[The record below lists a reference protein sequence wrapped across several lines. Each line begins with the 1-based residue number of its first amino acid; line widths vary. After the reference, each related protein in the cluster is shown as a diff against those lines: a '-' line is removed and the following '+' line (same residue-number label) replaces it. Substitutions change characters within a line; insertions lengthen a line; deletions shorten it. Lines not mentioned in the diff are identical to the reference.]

1 MIMFIFLVILSMN
14 VVLSHN
20 IELISP
26 IFGQTNFKN
35 TIISYIN
42 NSNSSVKATIYKFD
56 DDDILD
62 SFQNA
67 GENGI
72 VFELICD
79 INIYKKC
86 LEFNSYGNI
95 KQFNMNS
102 YTKLH
107 AKSLLIDNSI
117 LILGSF
123 NMDKSAFT
131 NNMELGVIIKDKDTI
146 NNYNNFM
153 QKVKE

>member
-1 MIMFIFLVILSMN
+1 MN
-14 VVLSHN
+14 VVYSEN

-26 IFGQTNFKN
+26 IFGQNSFKN
-35 TIISYIN
+35 TIINYITD
-42 NSNSSVKATIYKFD
+42 SNSSVKATIYKLD
-56 DDDILD
+56 DDEILQ

-67 GENGI
+67 GERGI
-72 VFELICD
+72 VFDLICD
-79 INIYKKC
+79 TDIYKKC
-86 LEFNSYGNI
+86 LTFNTYGNI
-95 KQFNMNS
+95 KQFSMKS

-131 NNMELGVIIKDKDTI
+131 NNMELGVIIKDKDII
-146 NNYNNFM
+146 NNYNNFI

>member
-1 MIMFIFLVILSMN
+1 MYTFIFFILFLIN
-14 VVLSHN
+14 VVNSEN

-26 IFGQTNFKN
+26 IFGQDNFKN
-35 TIISYIN
+35 TIINYIAD
-42 NSNSSVKATIYKFD
+42 SNSSVKATIYKLD
-56 DDDILD
+56 DDEIIQ
-62 SFQNA
+62 SFQKA
-67 GENGI
+67 GESGV
-72 VFELICD
+72 VFDLICD
-79 INIYKKC
+79 TDIYKKC
-86 LEFNSYGNI
+86 LTFNTYGNI
-95 KQFNMNS
+95 KQFNMKL

-131 NNMELGVIIKDKDTI
+131 NNMELGVIIKNKTI
-146 NNYNNFM
+146 IDNYNNFI

>member
-1 MIMFIFLVILSMN
+1 MHIIIFFILLLMN
-14 VVLSHN
+14 VVYSEN

-26 IFGQTNFKN
+26 IFGQNSFKN
-35 TIISYIN
+35 TIINYITD
-42 NSNSSVKATIYKFD
+42 SNSSVKATIYKLD
-56 DDDILD
+56 DDEILQ

-67 GENGI
+67 GERGI
-72 VFELICD
+72 VFDLICD
-79 INIYKKC
+79 TDIYKKC
-86 LEFNSYGNI
+86 LTFNTYGTI
-95 KQFNMNS
+95 KQFSMKS

-131 NNMELGVIIKDKDTI
+131 NNMELGVIIKDKDII
-146 NNYNNFM
+146 NNYNNFI

>member
-1 MIMFIFLVILSMN
+1 MHIIIFFILLLMN
-14 VVLSHN
+14 VVYSEN

-26 IFGQTNFKN
+26 IFGQNSFKN
-35 TIISYIN
+35 TIINYITD
-42 NSNSSVKATIYKFD
+42 SNSSVKATIYKLD
-56 DDDILD
+56 DDEIIQ

-67 GENGI
+67 GERGI
-72 VFELICD
+72 VFDLICD
-79 INIYKKC
+79 TDIYKKC
-86 LEFNSYGNI
+86 LTFNTYGTI
-95 KQFNMNS
+95 KQFSMKS

-131 NNMELGVIIKDKDTI
+131 NNMELGVIIKDKDII
-146 NNYNNFM
+146 NNYNNFI

>member
-1 MIMFIFLVILSMN
+1 MYTFVFLILLLIN
-14 VVLSHN
+14 VVYAEN

-26 IFGQTNFKN
+26 IFGQVSFKN
-35 TIISYIN
+35 TIINYIRD
-42 NSNSSVKATIYKFD
+42 SNSSVKATIYKLD
-56 DDDILD
+56 DDEIIQ

-67 GENGI
+67 GERGV
-72 VFELICD
+72 VFDLICD
-79 INIYKKC
+79 TDIYKKC
-86 LEFNSYGNI
+86 LTFNTYGNI
-95 KQFNMNS
+95 KQFDMKL

-131 NNMELGVIIKDKDTI
+131 NNMELGVIIRDRDTI
-146 NNYNNFM
+146 NNYNNFI

>member
-1 MIMFIFLVILSMN
+1 MHTFVFLILLLIN
-14 VVLSHN
+14 VVYSEN

-26 IFGQTNFKN
+26 IFGHKN
-35 TIISYIN
+35 TIINYIRD
-42 NSNSSVKATIYKFD
+42 SNSSVKATIYKLD
-56 DDDILD
+56 DDEIIQ

-67 GENGI
+67 GEKGV
-72 VFELICD
+72 VFDLICD
-79 INIYKKC
+79 TDIYKKC
-86 LEFNSYGNI
+86 LTFNTYGNI
-95 KQFNMNS
+95 KQFDMKL

-117 LILGSF
+117 LILGLF

-131 NNMELGVIIKDKDTI
+131 NNIELGVIIRDRYTI
-146 NNYNNFM
+146 NNYNNFI

>member
-1 MIMFIFLVILSMN
+1 MHTFVFLILLLIN
-14 VVLSHN
+14 VVYSEN

-26 IFGQTNFKN
+26 IFGQNSFKN
-35 TIISYIN
+35 TIINYIRD
-42 NSNSSVKATIYKFD
+42 SNSSVKATIYKLD
-56 DDDILD
+56 DDEIIQ

-67 GENGI
+67 GEKGV
-72 VFELICD
+72 VFDLICD
-79 INIYKKC
+79 TDIYKKC
-86 LEFNSYGNI
+86 LTFNTYGNI
-95 KQFNMNS
+95 KQFDMKL

-117 LILGSF
+117 LILGLF

-131 NNMELGVIIKDKDTI
+131 NNIELGVIIRDRYTI
-146 NNYNNFM
+146 NNYNNFI

>member
-1 MIMFIFLVILSMN
+1 MYNFIFLIILSIN
-14 VVLSHN
+14 VVDSQN

-26 IFGQTNFKN
+26 IFGPTNFKK

-42 NSNSSVKATIYKFD
+42 NSNSSIKATIYKFD
-56 DDDILD
+56 DEDILH

-72 VFELICD
+72 NFNLICD
-79 INIYKKC
+79 IDIYKKC
-86 LEFNSYGNI
+86 LTFNSYGNI
-95 KQFNMNS
+95 KQINMKS

-131 NNMELGVIIKDKDTI
+131 NNMEIGVIIRDINTI
-146 NNYNNFM
+146 NNYNNFI

>member
-1 MIMFIFLVILSMN
+1 MYTFIFVILLLIN
-14 VVLSHN
+14 VVYSEN

-26 IFGQTNFKN
+26 IFGQDSFKN
-35 TIISYIN
+35 TIIKYITG
-42 NSNSSVKATIYKFD
+42 SNSSVKATIYKLD
-56 DDDILD
+56 DDEIIQ
-62 SFQNA
+62 SFQNS
-67 GENGI
+67 GEKGV
-72 VFELICD
+72 VFDLICD
-79 INIYKKC
+79 TDIYKKC
-86 LEFNSYGNI
+86 LTFNRYGSI
-95 KQFNMNS
+95 KQFDMKS

-131 NNMELGVIIKDKDTI
+131 NNMELGVIIRDRDII
-146 NNYNNFM
+146 NNYNNFI

>member
-67 GENGI
+67 GENRI

>member
-1 MIMFIFLVILSMN
+1 MHIIIFFILLLMN
-14 VVLSHN
+14 VVYSEN

-26 IFGQTNFKN
+26 IFGQNSFKN
-35 TIISYIN
+35 TIINYITD
-42 NSNSSVKATIYKFD
+42 SNSSVKATIYKLD
-56 DDDILD
+56 DDEILQ

-67 GENGI
+67 GERGI
-72 VFELICD
+72 VFDLICD
-79 INIYKKC
+79 TDIYKKC
-86 LEFNSYGNI
+86 LTFNTYGNI
-95 KQFNMNS
+95 KQFSMKS

-131 NNMELGVIIKDKDTI
+131 NNMELGVIIKDKDII
-146 NNYNNFM
+146 NNYNNFI